1 MKWAGEGLRLS
12 KGTAGTKPPT
22 CTRFLWAPVSSWLVK
37 LRFLHASS
45 EWGDFCR
52 EAGRGCLSSRSE
64 PLVHWERLKNKRTR
78 LQIRKAYSR
87 VAVATCGR
95 LPARVLSL
103 WGGGHDL
110 SGSAAPASSKA
121 ASSGWVAGRSSAQ
134 TRGQDEGTER
144 HLCPVGWA
152 GRLGLPLP
160 ALGNCLLS
168 WSEAYPQRPPERG
181 NHPQSCH
188 PGPRANSSSPTH
200 QLPGPPRHPC
210 MWRCPLD
217 STRARGLET
226 TTQAQSGVGG
236 AVRGFPRSPHSGV
249 TEGTTTSAGPWCG
262 AL

>member
-1 MKWAGEGLRLS
+1 MCCGMKWAGEGLRLS

-236 AVRGFPRSPHSGV
+236 Q
-249 TEGTTTSAGPWCG
+249 
-262 AL
+262 